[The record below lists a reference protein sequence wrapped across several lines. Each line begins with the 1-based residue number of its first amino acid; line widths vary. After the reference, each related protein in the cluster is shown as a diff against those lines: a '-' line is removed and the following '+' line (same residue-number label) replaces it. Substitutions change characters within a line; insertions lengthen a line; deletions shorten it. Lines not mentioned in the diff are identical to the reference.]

1 MEIRLGFSPE
11 VTLWFEPLSVSPSG
25 SLDVSA
31 PRLKVS
37 VPWLETQTFIERQTI
52 LVVKE
57 EEVTAERVADQLP
70 VSTTGTMGLR
80 SLALRRLVLP
90 QSW

>member
-1 MEIRLGFSPE
+1 MFSNDDDDDEGMEIRLGFSPE

-37 VPWLETQTFIERQTI
+37 VPWLET
-52 LVVKE
+52 
-57 EEVTAERVADQLP
+57 
-70 VSTTGTMGLR
+70 
-80 SLALRRLVLP
+80 
-90 QSW
+90 